1 MVLKKDCPEIVKI
14 FTFLHLL
21 AGIKYVYI
29 YIYMC
34 VYMYTCEYIN
44 VRIEE
49 MYGLVI
55 YG

>member
-29 YIYMC
+29 YMC
-34 VYMYTCEYIN
+34 VYMYTCECIN

>member
-1 MVLKKDCPEIVKI
+1 MC
-14 FTFLHLL
+14 
-21 AGIKYVYI
+21 I
-29 YIYMC
+29 YIYVC